1 MPKEIKIVEKEGIKV
16 DSPVVIEGF
25 PDVGLVG
32 TIAASHIVDQLGLNE
47 IAYIESSV
55 FPPVMVLHKGIL
67 TEPARIFGNEKI
79 LLVTSEIA
87 IPPYVI
93 YDLAKALADW
103 FKKKGAKL
111 VISLTGIPVQE
122 RMEIENPMVFG
133 VGNGDD
139 ALSIIKRN
147 NIETMEEGFIAG
159 IYALLLKE
167 CLKRNIPA
175 IAILAQSFLNYPDP
189 GAAASAISSLN
200 KILNMNIDV
209 KPLLERAD
217 EIRVKA
223 RDLMRQTQGA
233 MGAMK
238 KPLET
243 EIPLMYH

>member
-1 MPKEIKIVEKEGIKV
+1 MPKEIKIVENEGIKV

-103 FKKKGAKL
+103 FKKKGL
-111 VISLTGIPVQE
+111 
-122 RMEIENPMVFG
+122 
-133 VGNGDD
+133 
-139 ALSIIKRN
+139 
-147 NIETMEEGFIAG
+147 
-159 IYALLLKE
+159 
-167 CLKRNIPA
+167 
-175 IAILAQSFLNYPDP
+175 
-189 GAAASAISSLN
+189 
-200 KILNMNIDV
+200 
-209 KPLLERAD
+209 
-217 EIRVKA
+217 
-223 RDLMRQTQGA
+223 
-233 MGAMK
+233 
-238 KPLET
+238 
-243 EIPLMYH
+243 